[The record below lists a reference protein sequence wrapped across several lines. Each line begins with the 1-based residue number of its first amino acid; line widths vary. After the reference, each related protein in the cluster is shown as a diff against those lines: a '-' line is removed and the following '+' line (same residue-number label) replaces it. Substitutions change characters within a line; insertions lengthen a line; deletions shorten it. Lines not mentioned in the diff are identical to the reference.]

1 MEIGSGRGHA
11 NIDRFIRSGVLFQK
25 KNFNIQVLFYF
36 FFFFWWGGVVSEL
49 SHTKVYLSAQ
59 SKSKPSLPCEMG
71 VISWAMASENY
82 VAAGGSLATANV
94 SPCLRRASQP
104 QH

>member
-1 MEIGSGRGHA
+1 M
-11 NIDRFIRSGVLFQK
+11 
-25 KNFNIQVLFYF
+25 
-36 FFFFWWGGVVSEL
+36 VSEL

-82 VAAGGSLATANV
+82 RTCGS
-94 SPCLRRASQP
+94 RRVTG
-104 QH
+104 HGKCFTLLEEG